1 MERTLIIAEAG
12 VNHNGDIELAKKLA
26 YTAKEAG
33 ADVVKY
39 QTANVDMLVTEF
51 ASMANYQEINTQ
63 IHKSQK
69 SFLRGLQLSEDEF
82 YILKEFCDNI
92 HIMFV
97 STPFDNLSI
106 DFLSSFNMPF
116 WKIPSGEITNY
127 PYLVKIAKT
136 KKKVILSTGMSNL
149 DEVENAFSLLKKS
162 GTEDIS
168 ILHCTSQYP
177 TPFEDVNL
185 NVIPMLKEKFHVT
198 VGYSDHTMGIEIPIA
213 AVAMGARIIEKHFTL
228 DRNMEGPDH
237 KASLEPNEL
246 KKW

>member
-1 MERTLIIAEAG
+1 
-12 VNHNGDIELAKKLA
+12 
-26 YTAKEAG
+26 
-33 ADVVKY
+33 
-39 QTANVDMLVTEF
+39 
-51 ASMANYQEINTQ
+51 
-63 IHKSQK
+63 
-69 SFLRGLQLSEDEF
+69 
-82 YILKEFCDNI
+82 
-92 HIMFV
+92 
-97 STPFDNLSI
+97 
-106 DFLSSFNMPF
+106 MPF

-213 AVAMGARIIEKHFTL
+213 AVAMGARIIESILH
-228 DRNMEGPDH
+228 
-237 KASLEPNEL
+237 
-246 KKW
+246 